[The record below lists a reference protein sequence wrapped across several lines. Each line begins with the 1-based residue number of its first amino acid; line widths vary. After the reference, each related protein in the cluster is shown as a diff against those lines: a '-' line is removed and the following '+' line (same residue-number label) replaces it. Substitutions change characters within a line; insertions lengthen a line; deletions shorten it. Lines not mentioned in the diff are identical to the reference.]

1 LAVIDVRTLK
11 TALRAGTDRVYYFY
25 GKNVADIEKA
35 VRFIKSRAV
44 KKSDELYNLREFSG
58 KNFVTEE
65 FSAACDCLP
74 VFAELTCTVVNDLN
88 AEKLPAAELTTLIDT
103 VEKLAA
109 SNCVIFYQ
117 TGIDITD
124 GKRYPTSKNKKLIDA
139 VSKNG
144 TVCEFPAKTA
154 GILAQDIAKYIS
166 VLGGEISKEAAV
178 FLANRVGFD
187 SMIAERECE
196 KLVGFK
202 KDEITI
208 GDIKQLTPKE
218 LSSNIYDLAKAV
230 SAFDRIRAMAIFD
243 ELIKQRTEPMTIL
256 YSLSGSFI
264 DLYRAKCASVSA
276 LSPVEMRED
285 FAYPKNVAFRVDNAF
300 RDSNRASLSHLREC
314 IKILSETDFKMKSG
328 GGDSVILLET
338 TLIKMLFCI
347 GAAPAGVSRV
357 Y

>member
-1 LAVIDVRTLK
+1 LAVIDTRTLK
-11 TALRAGTDRVYYFY
+11 TALRGSIDRVYYFY
-25 GKNVADIEKA
+25 GKNVTDIEKA
-35 VRFIKSRAV
+35 VRFIRSRAV

-58 KNFVTEE
+58 KTFSAEE
-65 FSAACDCLP
+65 FAVACDSLP

-88 AEKLPAAELTTLIDT
+88 AEKLAAADLKILIDT

-124 GKRYPTSKNKKLIDA
+124 GKRYPTSKNKKLIDT

-154 GILAQDIAKYIS
+154 GVLAQDIVKYVS
-166 VLGGEISKEAAV
+166 QLGGSIAKDDAL
-178 FLANRVGFD
+178 FLAARVSYD

-196 KLVGFK
+196 KLVGYK
-202 KDEITI
+202 KDVITKD
-208 GDIKQLTPKE
+208 DIILLTPKE
-218 LSSNIYDLAKAV
+218 LSSNIYDLAKSV

-243 ELIKQRTEPMTIL
+243 ELIKQKTEPMTIL

-264 DLYRAKCASVSA
+264 DLYRAKCATVSA
-276 LSPVEMRED
+276 KSPAEMRED
-285 FAYPKNVAFRVDNAF
+285 FAYPKNIAFRVDNAF
-300 RDSNRASLSHLREC
+300 RDSNRAALTHLREC

-338 TLIKMLFCI
+338 ALIKMMF
-347 GAAPAGVSRV
+347 SDR
-357 Y
+357 

>member
-1 LAVIDVRTLK
+1 LAVIDTRTLK
-11 TALRAGTDRVYYFY
+11 TALRGNIDRVYYFY
-25 GKNVADIEKA
+25 GKNVTDIEKA
-35 VRFIKSRAV
+35 VRFIRSRAV

-58 KNFVTEE
+58 KNFAAEE
-65 FSAACDCLP
+65 FAAACDCLP

-88 AEKLPAAELTTLIDT
+88 AEKLVAADLSTLIDT

-154 GILAQDIAKYIS
+154 GVLAQDIMKYVS
-166 VLGGEISKEAAV
+166 GLGGYIAKDDAL
-178 FLANRVGFD
+178 FLAERVGYD

-196 KLVGFK
+196 KLVGYK
-202 KDEITI
+202 KDVMTKD
-208 GDIKQLTPKE
+208 DIILLTPKE

-276 LSPVEMRED
+276 RSPGKMRED
-285 FAYPKNVAFRVDNAF
+285 FAYPKNIAFRVDNAF

-338 TLIKMLFCI
+338 ALIKMMF
-347 GAAPAGVSRV
+347 SDR
-357 Y
+357 

>member
-1 LAVIDVRTLK
+1 LAVIDTKTLR
-11 TALRAGTDRVYYFY
+11 TALRGNIDRVYYLY
-25 GKNVADIEKA
+25 GKNVTDIEKA

-44 KKSDELYNLREFSG
+44 NKGDELYNLREFSG
-58 KNFVTEE
+58 KNFSAAE
-65 FSAACDCLP
+65 FAAACDCLP
-74 VFAELTCTVVNDLN
+74 VFSELTCTVVNDLN
-88 AEKLPAAELTTLIDT
+88 AEKLVAADLTLVLDT
-103 VEKLAA
+103 VEKLSAT
-109 SNCVIFYQ
+109 NCVIFYQ
-117 TGIDITD
+117 SGIDITD
-124 GKRYPTSKNKKLIDA
+124 GKRYPTSKNKKLIDC

-154 GILAQDIAKYIS
+154 GVLAQDIVKYIS
-166 VLGGEISKEAAV
+166 VQGGEISKDAAL

-208 GDIKQLTPKE
+208 DDIKLLTPKE

-230 SAFDRIRAMAIFD
+230 SAFDRIKAMSIFD
-243 ELIKQRTEPMTIL
+243 ELILQRTEPMTIL
-256 YSLSGSFI
+256 YSLSTSFI

-276 LSPVEMRED
+276 RSPSAMRED

-300 RDSNRASLSHLREC
+300 RDSNRAALSHLREC
-314 IKILSETDFKMKSG
+314 IKILSETDIKMKSG

-338 TLIKMLFCI
+338 ALIKMMFS
-347 GAAPAGVSRV
+347 GEAAPAGRSRF
-357 Y
+357 